1 LSSQTAARRYS
12 QALADV
18 VIPQRE
24 ERAVQTEL
32 RTWAAMMADN
42 AGLQEAFGNPTVAYD
57 QKRKVLETLI
67 ARTKVLP
74 TTANFLRVLLRNQ
87 RLAELAEV
95 NAKLAEV
102 LDERTGIVSAQ
113 VVSARPVSEATKT
126 SLEQKLTQL
135 TGKKANLT
143 FETDE
148 SLLGGMVTRIGSTI
162 YDGSVRNQLNRLR
175 EELAR

>member
-1 LSSQTAARRYS
+1 
-12 QALADV
+12 
-18 VIPQRE
+18 
-24 ERAVQTEL
+24 
-32 RTWAAMMADN
+32 MADN

-67 ARTKVLP
+67 TRTKVLP

-113 VVSARPVSEATKT
+113 VISARPVADATKT

-135 TGKKANLT
+135 TGKKAHLT

-148 SLLGGMVTRIGSTI
+148 SLLQVIPWDVGQAQDLEPQRGTHGAFWHGAPGASNDPPGARDKPSN
-162 YDGSVRNQLNRLR
+162 DPARLGAVNLR
-175 EELAR
+175 H

>member
-1 LSSQTAARRYS
+1 MSSQTAARRYS

-18 VIPQRE
+18 TIPQRE
-24 ERAVQTEL
+24 ERAVQSEL
-32 RTWAAMMADN
+32 RTWEAMMADN

-135 TGKKANLT
+135 TGKKAHLT

-148 SLLGGMVTRIGSTI
+148 ALLGGIVTRIGSTI